1 MVKTRNRQKE
11 QKSNDADTK
20 IGKARVELE
29 KSKEQLLTL
38 LKAAKEFN
46 LKAKQIAS
54 DMVNAFSQS
63 VDGLFGII
71 RKLDEL
77 QDLKIAA

>member
-11 QKSNDADTK
+11 QKSNAADTK
-20 IGKARVELE
+20 IGKARVDLE
-29 KSKEQLLTL
+29 KSKEQLFKM
-38 LKAAKEFN
+38 LKADKEFN

-63 VDGLFGII
+63 VDDLVGII